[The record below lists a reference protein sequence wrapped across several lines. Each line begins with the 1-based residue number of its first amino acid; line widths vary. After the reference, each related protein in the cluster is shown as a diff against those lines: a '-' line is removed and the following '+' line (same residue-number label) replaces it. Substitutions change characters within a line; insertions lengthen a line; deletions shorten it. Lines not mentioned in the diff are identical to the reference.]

1 MTTPKI
7 VESKEVLHRAG
18 ADISQR
24 IWLLQ
29 LIEHN
34 NVLTVIEHWVDSRN
48 NVVKLTSRGARG
60 DDNWKY
66 LSRVQPNVGFDDS
79 WTEQ

>member
-1 MTTPKI
+1 MSTPKI
-7 VESKEVLHRAG
+7 VESQEILHRAG
-18 ADISQR
+18 GNIGQH

-29 LIEHN
+29 LVEHD
-34 NVLTVIEHWVDSRN
+34 NVLTVIEHWVGAN
-48 NVVKLTSRGARG
+48 ENVVRLRTRGVLAS
-60 DDNWKY
+60 DNWKY